1 MSSELTTLT
10 NRLHHRR
17 DGRELSITALQDRRG
32 PVKQT
37 LDVKPLD
44 PGTYY
49 FRTTSIPPVM
59 FGNVVVVKGA
69 S

>member
-1 MSSELTTLT
+1 
-10 NRLHHRR
+10 
-17 DGRELSITALQDRRG
+17 
-32 PVKQT
+32 VKQT